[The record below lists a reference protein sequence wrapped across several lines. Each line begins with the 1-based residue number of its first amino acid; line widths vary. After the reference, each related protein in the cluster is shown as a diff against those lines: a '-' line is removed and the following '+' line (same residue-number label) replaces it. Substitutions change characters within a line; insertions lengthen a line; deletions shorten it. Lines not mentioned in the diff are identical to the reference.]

1 MKPNSSVRETHC
13 DYTLTVNI
21 RYTEHK
27 KDKCGYPE
35 SDIFKNNKVL
45 FENKISFE
53 YAVDIITKQ
62 AHLRKFAI
70 ESIRCIEFGRKKLKI
85 RVVKIIFVYVMK
97 MGSISAFNYF
107 NYRL

>member
-62 AHLRKFAI
+62 HIYANLPLRVSDVSNSREKNWKFV
-70 ESIRCIEFGRKKLKI
+70 L
-85 RVVKIIFVYVMK
+85 
-97 MGSISAFNYF
+97 
-107 NYRL
+107 